1 MRAGEGVMR
10 CREDEPSR
18 SIEIQVITADR
29 LYGDLE
35 WISSARER
43 MRVQGKWGMGDRGGI
58 YDDETGAG

>member
-43 MRVQGKWGMGDRGGI
+43 MRV
-58 YDDETGAG
+58 